1 MIDDLIKTGLPS
13 PVKKALNVSEMDEL
27 YKEKPTKQEA
37 PVEAKEPLK
46 KEIEDSV
53 QRVNQSLKV
62 VNTALEISLDK
73 EINDKVVRVVNT
85 QSGEVIRQFPSKEF
99 LAWEK
104 EYARLLG
111 LLFDKK
117 V

>member
-1 MIDDLIKTGLPS
+1 MDGLSKVKSIKI
-13 PVKKALNVSEMDEL
+13 
-27 YKEKPTKQEA
+27 QEV
-37 PVEAKEPLK
+37 PVEAKEPTK
-46 KEIEDSV
+46 KELEDSI

-62 VNTALEISLDK
+62 VNTDLQISLDK

-99 LAWEK
+99 LEWER